1 MRRAPK
7 QKRSREMVSRLLDA
21 TAATIAERGLDGTT
35 TNHIAEQAGVSIGS
49 LYQYFPDKEALVES
63 LLTRMGEQAGLRF
76 RQQAKKVDINAMNL
90 RQVAFNATQFGILSI
105 RMDPVMYEMIR
116 NWSRVPIHKLLDP
129 LERAFLVAAQPYF
142 LKHYSNYPIHNLE
155 TKLYVL
161 INSTIFTAIRYAI
174 QEESMIEE
182 RDLVATL
189 ADMIVST
196 LEPSQDRGGNATPDT

>member
-1 MRRAPK
+1 MRKAPK

-49 LYQYFPDKEALVES
+49 LYQYFPDKEALVEA

-76 RQQAKKVDINAMNL
+76 RQQAKKVDINKMDL
-90 RQVAFNATQFGILSI
+90 RLVALNAIQFGILSI

-116 NWSRVPIHKLLDP
+116 HWSRVPIHKLLDP

-182 RDLVATL
+182 KELVETL
-189 ADMIVST
+189 ADMIVRT
-196 LEPSQDRGGNATPDT
+196 LVPLEEPAEVTE

>member
-1 MRRAPK
+1 MRKAPK

-90 RQVAFNATQFGILSI
+90 HQVALNAIQFGILSI
-105 RMDPVMYEMIR
+105 RLDPVMYEMIR

-155 TKLYVL
+155 TKLYIL
-161 INSTIFTAIRYAI
+161 INSTIFTAIRYAV

-182 RDLVATL
+182 KELVDTL
-189 ADMIVST
+189 ADIIVRT
-196 LEPSQDRGGNATPDT
+196 LVPAA